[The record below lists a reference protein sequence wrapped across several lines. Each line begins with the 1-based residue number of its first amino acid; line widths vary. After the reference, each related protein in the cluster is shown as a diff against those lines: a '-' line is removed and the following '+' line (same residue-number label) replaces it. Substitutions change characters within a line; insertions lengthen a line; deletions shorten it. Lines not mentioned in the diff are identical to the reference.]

1 MMRKNSRRHLLRG
14 IAGLLGSTSLAG
26 KAASV
31 GTLTP
36 SAAEGPFYP
45 KPSMRMPDDDNDLV
59 KIAGLVEA
67 AGGEVFTLRGTL
79 ADQDGQPLAE
89 HRVEIWQ
96 CDVNG
101 KYLHTSDNR
110 KVTYDQAFQGFGHD
124 ITDSAGSYVFRTIK
138 PAIYPGRTPHI
149 HVKVCKGEKELLTT
163 QFYVKDH
170 ANNAADGLFNRM
182 SESQAD
188 AVSMAFIESDNGTE
202 ATVNIIV

>member
-67 AGGEVFTLRGTL
+67 AGGEVLL
-79 ADQDGQPLAE
+79 CAAPL
-89 HRVEIWQ
+89 Q
-96 CDVNG
+96 
-101 KYLHTSDNR
+101 
-110 KVTYDQAFQGFGHD
+110 
-124 ITDSAGSYVFRTIK
+124 IK
-138 PAIYPGRTPHI
+138 T
-149 HVKVCKGEKELLTT
+149 
-163 QFYVKDH
+163 
-170 ANNAADGLFNRM
+170 
-182 SESQAD
+182 
-188 AVSMAFIESDNGTE
+188 VSPLP
-202 ATVNIIV
+202 NIG